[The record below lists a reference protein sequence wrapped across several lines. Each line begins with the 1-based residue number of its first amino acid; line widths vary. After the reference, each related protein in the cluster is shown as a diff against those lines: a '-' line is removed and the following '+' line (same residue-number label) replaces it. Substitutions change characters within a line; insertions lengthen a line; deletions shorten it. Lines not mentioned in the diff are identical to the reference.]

1 MRNTKA
7 FRATFNL
14 RARPT
19 PAAVDPLP
27 DLSLPPLSTKSD
39 HPVAKSTKAQQAV
52 PPVAAQILNPV
63 YRRTA
68 LVKLQGPFTD
78 RQLDSVCKG
87 LVYLEKLGL
96 VSVIVVELD
105 DWIRGDD
112 GEKVA
117 VTNEVNRVVS
127 ALESQGARARPIL
140 QSVVRLGPKP
150 LDTPLPENSLAEN
163 NEIPVPEA
171 HTLPHDLN
179 TIRSTLHAGE
189 IPVLP
194 PLALDSFCRTV
205 RIHSNDVIG
214 ALAKGMVEAGNAPI
228 NPSQASADDVDL
240 TPLRLMIINREGG
253 IPSYARS
260 GLPHLLVNLTA
271 EHKHIHDTFHESWA
285 TTNPTSLGNVALA
298 RTCLEHMPPS
308 SSAIMV
314 SHRSPSSLI
323 GNLITNKPE
332 LSSSL
337 PHALLQ
343 TNRKLSPATPTIM
356 RRGLPI
362 RVVNKASE
370 LDRGRLSTLL
380 EDSFNRN
387 LDEEAYYRRLE
398 ERLDFAIVAGDYAGA
413 AIVTNEGPLS
423 SPDRITYLDKFAV
436 DPMHQGD
443 GTVDFLWVALHDESY
458 GLGLPF
464 SANPN
469 GGKGGEGNGT
479 DLVWRSRADNPVNKW
494 YFERASGHVRIGKWV
509 MFWCDAEKRL
519 KIEEG
524 RRGFAGLSFAEEWER
539 GRLSYWAKHID
550 AIPSAWT

>member
-39 HPVAKSTKAQQAV
+39 HPVAKSTKALQAV

-194 PLALDSFCRTV
+194 RSRWTL
-205 RIHSNDVIG
+205 
-214 ALAKGMVEAGNAPI
+214 
-228 NPSQASADDVDL
+228 SAERCAY
-240 TPLRLMIINREGG
+240 TQTM
-253 IPSYARS
+253 S
-260 GLPHLLVNLTA
+260 
-271 EHKHIHDTFHESWA
+271 
-285 TTNPTSLGNVALA
+285 LA
-298 RTCLEHMPPS
+298 RWPRAWS
-308 SSAIMV
+308 
-314 SHRSPSSLI
+314 R
-323 GNLITNKPE
+323 PE
-332 LSSSL
+332 M
-337 PHALLQ
+337 HQ
-343 TNRKLSPATPTIM
+343 
-356 RRGLPI
+356 
-362 RVVNKASE
+362 
-370 LDRGRLSTLL
+370 STL
-380 EDSFNRN
+380 RK
-387 LDEEAYYRRLE
+387 R
-398 ERLDFAIVAGDYAGA
+398 V
-413 AIVTNEGPLS
+413 
-423 SPDRITYLDKFAV
+423 
-436 DPMHQGD
+436 PM
-443 GTVDFLWVALHDESY
+443 TW
-458 GLGLPF
+458 
-464 SANPN
+464 
-469 GGKGGEGNGT
+469 T
-479 DLVWRSRADNPVNKW
+479 SRHCA
-494 YFERASGHVRIGKWV
+494 
-509 MFWCDAEKRL
+509 
-519 KIEEG
+519 
-524 RRGFAGLSFAEEWER
+524 
-539 GRLSYWAKHID
+539 
-550 AIPSAWT
+550 